1 MSTTIID
8 EGMPPAL
15 FGEDFTD
22 TPRARRSDPI
32 TSHEAADSTQDKVA
46 ASRAFVLYLLRET
59 GPVADHELVAAA
71 QDLYVRLPEVQK
83 FSPSRLR
90 TARHELAEEDKVIET
105 GYYHLTESG
114 RRAVVWE
121 VAA

>member
-1 MSTTIID
+1 MSTIQDTAD
-8 EGMPPAL
+8 LPPAL
-15 FGEDFTD
+15 FGDDFTD
-22 TPRARRSDPI
+22 EPRVRRSDPI
-32 TSHEAADSTQDKVA
+32 TSHEAADSTSNKVA

-71 QDLYVRLPEVQK
+71 QDLYKRLPEIQK

-90 TARHELAEEDKVIET
+90 TARHELADADKVVET
-105 GYYHLTESG
+105 GYFHLTESG